1 KMKSAKVSVMFLIVL
16 ALFFWSAGVIEAV
29 EMGTA
34 FTYQGR
40 LMDSNEAAD
49 GVYEFEFKLFDSV
62 IDGNQVNGTVSF
74 REVEVIDGYFTVEL
88 DFGSSGFY
96 GDARW
101 LEITVRVSASADPLT
116 TLSPRQELTPSP
128 YALYAQSAGMDSDWM
143 LSGNDMYSIP
153 SGNVGIG
160 TTSPM
165 SKLDVKAA
173 ADGSY
178 VVQWRNQAGIVC
190 GGLGSASGSPSGAG
204 GLMLNDGTGVT
215 KVMISGYSDNSYIS
229 SGGNFGIGTTI
240 PEDKLHVRGETMRLY
255 HPTNY
260 WGHGTELRL
269 GDSNLV
275 RIGEPWD
282 DIMELHGSSGIW
294 LTGGPVG
301 NWMLK
306 VKKEFAL
313 LLRVVEQGIS

>member
-1 KMKSAKVSVMFLIVL
+1 METRKILTTLVL
-16 ALFFWSAGVIEAV
+16 ALCLMVWPVAVSEASP
-29 EMGTA
+29 MGTA

-40 LMDSNEAAD
+40 LIDANEAAD
-49 GVYEFEFKLFDSV
+49 GLYEFEFKLYDSV
-62 IDGNQVNGTVSF
+62 IDGNQVNWTVSF

-88 DFGSSGFY
+88 DFGSSEFY

-101 LEITVRVSASADPLT
+101 LEIAVRVSASADPLT
-116 TLSPRQELTPSP
+116 TLIPRQELTPSP
-128 YALYAQSAGMDSDWM
+128 YAVYAQTSGMDSDWM

-153 SGNVGIG
+153 TGNVGIG
-160 TTSPM
+160 TPSPT

-178 VVQWRNQAGIVC
+178 VVQWLNQAGIVA
-190 GGLGSASGSPSGAG
+190 GSLLSASGSPSGAG
-204 GLMLNDGTGVT
+204 GLMLNDGTGTT
-215 KVMISGYSDNSYIS
+215 KVMISGYNENSYIN

-240 PEDKLHVRGETMRLY
+240 PGDKLYVRGETMRLY
-255 HPTNY
+255 HPTNS

-294 LTGGPVG
+294 LTGG
-301 NWMLK
+301 
-306 VKKEFAL
+306 
-313 LLRVVEQGIS
+313 